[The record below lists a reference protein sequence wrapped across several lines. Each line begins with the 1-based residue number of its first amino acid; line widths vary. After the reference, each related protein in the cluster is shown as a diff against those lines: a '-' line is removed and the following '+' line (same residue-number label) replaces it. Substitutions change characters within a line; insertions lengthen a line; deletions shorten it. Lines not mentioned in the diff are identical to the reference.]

1 MRAIRFAGYLTV
13 AMTLSACLSGFSA
26 LGQGMPVYDHAKAAL
41 STSLTL
47 VIDGKATTLSVAELQ
62 AMPQKSVTVHNPHTK
77 QDESYTGVELSD
89 LLAKY
94 GVALNKTTQKHI
106 LHSYLRVEGTD
117 HYFVLYSAAE
127 VEGEIHNG
135 DVIVATGMNGSGL
148 EEDGAIKLVATADKK
163 PMRWVRNVTRIT
175 LITVD

>member
-1 MRAIRFAGYLTV
+1 LT
-13 AMTLSACLSGFSA
+13 ASITLGASLSGLPTLA
-26 LGQGMPVYDHAKAAL
+26 QGMSQHSHAKAAL
-41 STSLTL
+41 SNNLTL

-62 AMPQKSVTVHNPHTK
+62 AMPQKTITIHNPHTK
-77 QDESYTGVELSD
+77 MDESYTGVELSD

-94 GVALNKTTQKHI
+94 GAPLNKTTQKHI

-135 DVIVATGMNGSGL
+135 DVLVATGMNGSGL
-148 EEDGAIKLVATADKK
+148 KEDGAIKLVDSGDKK
-163 PMRWVRNVTRIT
+163 PMRWVRNATKIT
-175 LITVD
+175 LVTVD

>member
-13 AMTLSACLSGFSA
+13 AMTLSACLSGLPA
-26 LGQGMPVYDHAKAAL
+26 LSQEMPEHAQAKAAQ
-41 STSLTL
+41 STSLTI

-62 AMPQKSVTVHNPHTK
+62 AMPQKTVTVHNPHTK
-77 QDESYTGVELSD
+77 RDESYTGVELSD
-89 LLAKY
+89 LLTKY

-175 LITVD
+175 LVTVN